1 MDGTG
6 LRGRANGVFLLSP
19 GAWSS
24 WNCTAPGNN
33 GNVQSQAISFAAVGG
48 APAFSET
55 QSYSELATV
64 STALWSE
71 KNGYDAVGNRWVAL
85 RSGLP
90 AVTQLTP
97 QSASWFDAQNRISG
111 WTYDGAGN
119 LRTHPSRTF
128 DFDAENRY
136 GNEVTCPLNAASF

>member
-1 MDGTG
+1 M
-6 LRGRANGVFLLSP
+6 
-19 GAWSS
+19 
-24 WNCTAPGNN
+24 
-33 GNVQSQAISFAAVGG
+33 QSQAISFAALGG

-55 QSYSELATV
+55 QNYSEYDAVNRLVTV

-97 QSASWFDAQNRISG
+97 QSVSWFNAQNRISG

-119 LRTHPSRTF
+119 LKAHLSRTLYY
-128 DFDAENRY
+128 DAENRY